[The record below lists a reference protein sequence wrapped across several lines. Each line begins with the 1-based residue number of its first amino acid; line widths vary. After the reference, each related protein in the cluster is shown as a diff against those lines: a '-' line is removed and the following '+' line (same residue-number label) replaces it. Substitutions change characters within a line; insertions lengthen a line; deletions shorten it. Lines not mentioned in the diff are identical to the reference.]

1 MAVHP
6 DGKHVFVNEEAGA
19 KLTCYDWDAETGTLT
34 PKQSLSTLP
43 EGFAEQVFTAE
54 CSLNADG
61 DVAYVADRVWPPV
74 PGKDAGL
81 LATFGVGSGVYP
93 LHVSLAACAWHNIIM
108 HAVER
113 CLGLTE
119 GHMELRGFTEVGRHP
134 RHFKIDPTGQWMIC
148 TSLHEHR
155 ADVFKLDDQ
164 GVPQPTTHSLMVPS
178 VTHSLWIE
186 DDRLPPAHGTTT
198 TTVVHPDGT
207 KISVTTTGANL

>member
-6 DGKHVFVNEEAGA
+6 DGKHVFVNEETGS

-54 CSLNADG
+54 CSLNANG

-74 PGKDAGL
+74 PGKDGGL
-81 LATFGVGSGVYP
+81 LATFGVGSGVFP
-93 LHVSLAACAWHNIIM
+93 LSVSSIACTLRIMQAVDSGLRLA
-108 HAVER
+108 
-113 CLGLTE
+113 E

-164 GVPQPTTHSLMVPS
+164 GVPQPTAQSLTVPS

-186 DDRLPPAHGTTT
+186 DDRLPPAHGATTT
-198 TTVVHPDGT
+198 TIVHPDGT
-207 KISVTTTGANL
+207 KISVTTNGASL

>member
-74 PGKDAGL
+74 PGKDGGL
-81 LATFGVGSGVYP
+81 LATFGVGSGMFP
-93 LHVSLAACAWHNIIM
+93 LHVTRPACARYNM
-108 HAVER
+108 HAVDK
-113 CLGLTE
+113 CL
-119 GHMELRGFTEVGRHP
+119 V
-134 RHFKIDPTGQWMIC
+134 
-148 TSLHEHR
+148 
-155 ADVFKLDDQ
+155 
-164 GVPQPTTHSLMVPS
+164 
-178 VTHSLWIE
+178 
-186 DDRLPPAHGTTT
+186 
-198 TTVVHPDGT
+198 
-207 KISVTTTGANL
+207 